1 MSGKSGFRLLACT
14 VALVVAR
21 WSPGQAILASQPT
34 QVGKITESPSQSAG
48 IRRAPAP
55 VVPDP
60 IRRPQAI
67 GFHRMVHSAGIIF
80 SGTVINIEP
89 RPASGGQSLE
99 TVAITFRVDDAIR
112 GATPGETLTISQWT
126 GLWSAGQRYRIGE
139 RVVLF
144 LYPASRL
151 GLTSSVSGLMGR
163 FEMDAAHRIVISEQH
178 RLAFR
183 DDPVL
188 AGKSRVT
195 FREFARAVR
204 ETSGSAIT
212 SRGIH
217 EN

>member
-1 MSGKSGFRLLACT
+1 MSGRSSLRLLAFT
-14 VALVVAR
+14 FALVVGR
-21 WSPGQAILASQPT
+21 CSQGQAILANQSI
-34 QVGKITESPSQSAG
+34 QVGNIAESPSQSAG

-55 VVPDP
+55 VVPGP
-60 IRRPQAI
+60 IRRPQAVA
-67 GFHRMVHSAGIIF
+67 FHRMVHSAGIIF
-80 SGTVINIEP
+80 SGTVTNIEP
-89 RPASGGQSLE
+89 RPASGAQSLE
-99 TVAITFRVDDAIR
+99 TVAITFRVGDAIR
-112 GATPGETLTISQWT
+112 GATPGETLTISQWA

-163 FEMDAAHRIVISEQH
+163 FEMDAAHRILISEQH
-178 RLAFR
+178 RVAFR

-204 ETSGSAIT
+204 EASGNAIT
-212 SRGIH
+212 PRGIH